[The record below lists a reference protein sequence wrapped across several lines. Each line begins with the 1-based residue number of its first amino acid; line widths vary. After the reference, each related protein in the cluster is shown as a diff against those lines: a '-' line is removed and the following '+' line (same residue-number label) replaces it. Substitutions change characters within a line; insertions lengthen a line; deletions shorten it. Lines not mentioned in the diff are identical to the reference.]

1 MESKEDKELEKIRR
15 AKLQEMMKKSKTY
28 EKEETVFS
36 HNKPIKVTDATF
48 KETVHNHPLVIVDCW
63 ATWCGPCQ
71 MVTPIIE
78 ELARDYAGKVVF
90 GKLNV
95 DRNPVTTMQYQIMSI
110 PTLLVFCHG
119 KLVDK
124 IIGALPRQLLEAR
137 ITRHL

>member
-1 MESKEDKELEKIRR
+1 MEIEEDKELKRIRQ
-15 AKLQEMMKKSKTY
+15 AKLQKMMKKSKTY
-28 EKEETVFS
+28 EREETALNEPIEVADANFEETV
-36 HNKPIKVTDATF
+36 K
-48 KETVHNHPLVIVDCW
+48 NHPLVVVDCW

-95 DRNPVTTMQYQIMSI
+95 DKNPATTMQYQIMSI
-110 PTLLVFCHG
+110 PTLLVFKHA

-124 IIGALPRQLLEAR
+124 IIGASPRQILEAQ
-137 ITRHL
+137 ITRNL

>member
-1 MESKEDKELEKIRR
+1 MEKEEDKELERIRR
-15 AKLQEMMKKSKTY
+15 VKLQGMMKKSKTW
-28 EKEETVFS
+28 EKEETAL
-36 HNKPIKVTDATF
+36 NKPVEMTDANF
-48 KETVHNHPLVIVDCW
+48 EKNVRNHQLVIVDCW

-71 MVTPIIE
+71 MVAPIIE

-124 IIGALPRQLLEAR
+124 IIGALPKQSIEVQ
-137 ITRHL
+137 ITRNL

>member
-1 MESKEDKELEKIRR
+1 MENEKDKELERIRR
-15 AKLQEMMKKSKTY
+15 AKLQEMMKKSKIG
-28 EKEETVFS
+28 EKKETVL
-36 HNKPIKVTDATF
+36 NKPIEVTDATF
-48 KETVHNHPLVIVDCW
+48 EETVQNHPLVVVDCW

-95 DRNPVTTMQYQIMSI
+95 DKNPATTMQYQIMSI
-110 PTLLVFCHG
+110 PTLLVFKHA

-124 IIGALPRQLLEAR
+124 IIGASPRQILEAQ
-137 ITRHL
+137 ITRNL

>member
-1 MESKEDKELEKIRR
+1 MEKEEDKELERIRR
-15 AKLQEMMKKSKTY
+15 VKLQGMMKKSKTW
-28 EKEETVFS
+28 EKEETAL
-36 HNKPIKVTDATF
+36 NKPVEMTDANF
-48 KETVHNHPLVIVDCW
+48 EKNVRNHQLVIVDCW

-95 DRNPVTTMQYQIMSI
+95 DTNPATTMQYQIRSI
-110 PTLLVFCHG
+110 PTLLVFKQG

-124 IIGALPRQLLEAR
+124 IIGASPRQIIEAK